1 MNARCMLVP
10 LAAVCLTGCL
20 FEGGGPMQHDSQTI
34 DRDKS
39 ELVHVNLDLGGGT
52 MKVGGSAGKLAA
64 LDFNYGANA
73 TKPEV
78 QYGSAAGRG
87 SLTIRQPGNS
97 STLNHSTKEWDL
109 HLSNDVPMEI
119 EVHLGGG
126 ERT

>member
-1 MNARCMLVP
+1 MNGRWMLLP

-52 MKVGGSAGKLAA
+52 MKVGGGAAKLAA
-64 LDFNYGANA
+64 SDFNYGANA
-73 TKPEV
+73 SKPDI
-78 QYGSAAGRG
+78 QYSSAAGRG

-97 STLNHSTKEWDL
+97 SSTLNHSTKEWDL
-109 HLSNDVPMEI
+109 RLNN
-119 EVHLGGG
+119 EV
-126 ERT
+126 